1 MKQKH
6 ASECGGCLFGA
17 SPVTCVLFLHSCGD
31 RGRTFM
37 TNMKVRRRA
46 LAGWIYFER
55 PVKFLLSSSSFHMM
69 ALGSSHNDACSRPGQ
84 PAGQVKGSTPRLTRF
99 TSQRLRG
106 EEKGE
111 REREG
116 KVRGKKRIGKGEEK
130 TLRLTLRTFSSPF
143 FSSSLYLFILSICHF
158 LLLICVPQTLPQA
171 LLLLPETLCVHR
183 PVRQPQ

>member
-1 MKQKH
+1 
-6 ASECGGCLFGA
+6 
-17 SPVTCVLFLHSCGD
+17 
-31 RGRTFM
+31 M

-116 KVRGKKRIGKGEEK
+116 KVRGKKRIGKGEE
-130 TLRLTLRTFSSPF
+130 
-143 FSSSLYLFILSICHF
+143 
-158 LLLICVPQTLPQA
+158 
-171 LLLLPETLCVHR
+171 R
-183 PVRQPQ
+183 PSG